1 MRKFEEMSFG
11 FKKKKV
17 GSDTDTDN
25 VSVTETKIRFHTIQH
40 HHIFTNGEYPS
51 VPTKINSDTGN
62 SGSIGK
68 AFGQISTFF
77 NSDMTSGFVQKA
89 KDYTRHYFSSII
101 SKLSEKASKMAS
113 NMASDF
119 ASNLMSKLN
128 NSTHHKRIIQTVN
141 QNSAM
146 FAITYSLIYIVGNIF
161 GYYFWNVVRSAY
173 KIIKE
178 EKSEDRI
185 TKIVPGVKIVN
196 ENNAPL
202 NEV

>member
-1 MRKFEEMSFG
+1 M
-11 FKKKKV
+11 
-17 GSDTDTDN
+17 
-25 VSVTETKIRFHTIQH
+25 
-40 HHIFTNGEYPS
+40 
-51 VPTKINSDTGN
+51 PTKINSDTGN

-77 NSDMTSGFVQKA
+77 NSDMASDMTSGFVQKA
-89 KDYTRHYFSSII
+89 KEYTRHYFSSII

-178 EKSEDRI
+178 EKNGDRI
-185 TKIVPGVKIVN
+185 TKTEPCVTIVN

>member
-1 MRKFEEMSFG
+1 M
-11 FKKKKV
+11 
-17 GSDTDTDN
+17 
-25 VSVTETKIRFHTIQH
+25 
-40 HHIFTNGEYPS
+40 
-51 VPTKINSDTGN
+51 PTKINSDNEN
-62 SGSIGK
+62 SGSISK

-77 NSDMTSGFVQKA
+77 NSDMASDMTSGFVQKA
-89 KDYTRHYFSSII
+89 KDYTRNYFSSII

-119 ASNLMSKLN
+119 ASNLMAKLN

-141 QNSAM
+141 RNSAM
-146 FAITYSLIYIVGNIF
+146 FAITYSLILVVGNIF

-185 TKIVPGVKIVN
+185 TKTEHCVTIVN

>member
-1 MRKFEEMSFG
+1 M
-11 FKKKKV
+11 
-17 GSDTDTDN
+17 
-25 VSVTETKIRFHTIQH
+25 
-40 HHIFTNGEYPS
+40 
-51 VPTKINSDTGN
+51 PTKINSDNGN

-77 NSDMTSGFVQKA
+77 NSDMASDMTSGFVQKA
-89 KDYTRHYFSSII
+89 KDYTRNYFSSII

-178 EKSEDRI
+178 EKSEDII
-185 TKIVPGVKIVN
+185 TKTEPCVTIVN

>member
-1 MRKFEEMSFG
+1 M
-11 FKKKKV
+11 
-17 GSDTDTDN
+17 
-25 VSVTETKIRFHTIQH
+25 
-40 HHIFTNGEYPS
+40 
-51 VPTKINSDTGN
+51 PTKISSNTEN

-77 NSDMTSGFVQKA
+77 NTDVAADMTSGFVKKA
-89 KDYTRHYFSSII
+89 KDYTRNYFSSII

-119 ASNLMSKLN
+119 ASTLMSKLN

-141 QNSAM
+141 RNSAM
-146 FAITYSLIYIVGNIF
+146 FAITYSLILVVGNIF

-178 EKSEDRI
+178 ESEEKSKTEPCV
-185 TKIVPGVKIVN
+185 TTVN
-196 ENNAPL
+196 ENSTPL
-202 NEV
+202 NEVIDIK